1 VSKQHST
8 CLPEA
13 PQNLF
18 FCAYRFSFAPPWKTA
33 LPLLRVFRRQK
44 TRLRV
49 QTVQVRIGRKT
60 LKRGAP
66 KGEGSSAQGRNQ
78 VPRDQGAISSTGIS
92 TCCCSVSNAELTY
105 SNHFRYAPR
114 PHRYLSHWQ
123 AGWTFSKWVCIAA
136 FEASSEQLGNSS
148 PCTVN
153 LSSLDVS
160 FDFIHSPDT
169 ILIIFA

>member
-1 VSKQHST
+1 MRSRPGGDSSTAKFFDDKGTPPLQHYRR
-8 CLPEA
+8 CPVVEYVHEKARLYPGRLPA
-13 PQNLF
+13 P
-18 FCAYRFSFAPPWKTA
+18 RH
-33 LPLLRVFRRQK
+33 VGFR
-44 TRLRV
+44 
-49 QTVQVRIGRKT
+49 IISPF
-60 LKRGAP
+60 KRGAP
-66 KGEGSSAQGRNQ
+66 KGEGSSAQGGNQ
-78 VPRDQGAISSTGIS
+78 VPRDQGATSSTGIS
-92 TCCCSVSNAELTY
+92 TCYCSVSNAELTY

-136 FEASSEQLGNSS
+136 FEAGSEQPGNSS